1 MKILNFSMKLLFCF
15 FIIMSLSKAFSQEI
29 ITIKADE
36 ARLYFAGMFPS
47 YIFYMQGGIP
57 EDTEAAWVDKEYW
70 AVLEIDPILRRVYC
84 EGLKNVEILTWQLH
98 SVEFKDLGSQ
108 LKNEIL
114 KTIETEFPN
123 FFELLVL
130 HTYAGYYTDHT
141 IIKLLDLDSVKPQ
154 PNGYKL
160 RPFEKTLI
168 AKVSRTSKI
177 WRA

>member
-1 MKILNFSMKLLFCF
+1 MSKNKKQLIYFSTIETKLLQDILST
-15 FIIMSLSKAFSQEI
+15 IIPGEGS
-29 ITIKADE
+29 
-36 ARLYFAGMFPS
+36 FPS
-47 YIFYMQGGIP
+47 AEKVNVLEYI
-57 EDTEAAWVDKEYW
+57 ES
-70 AVLEIDPILRRVYC
+70 VLEIDPILRRVYC

-130 HTYAGYYTDHT
+130 HTYTGYYTDHT

-168 AKVSRTSKI
+168 AKVSRSSKI

>member
-1 MKILNFSMKLLFCF
+1 MSKNKKQLIYFSTIETKLLHDILST
-15 FIIMSLSKAFSQEI
+15 IIPGEGS
-29 ITIKADE
+29 
-36 ARLYFAGMFPS
+36 FPS
-47 YIFYMQGGIP
+47 ADKVNVLEYI
-57 EDTEAAWVDKEYW
+57 ES
-70 AVLEIDPILRRVYC
+70 VLEIDPILRRVYC

-168 AKVSRTSKI
+168 AKVSRSNKI